1 MIALI
6 EHLKLAVF
14 APRLGTSPNLE
25 GVYSEDFDHWATRND
40 GTILSVSDSDY
51 AWPYFC
57 NQVEDPEEY
66 CKVLVVRKPT
76 DKTVPQSPSTSR
88 SQNFDLVFNY
98 LFNADHLPWI
108 HHVMGEYGMNP
119 CERYHFSP
127 YEHSQGLSE
136 EQHDIKLWNYVP
148 KTLIEYKIPRYPH
161 DGVYRRWCEDGD
173 YFV

>member
-25 GVYSEDFDHWATRND
+25 GVYSEDLDHWATRND
-40 GTILSVSDSDY
+40 GKILSVADSDY
-51 AWPYFC
+51 AWPHFC
-57 NQVEDPEEY
+57 NQVDDPEEY

-76 DKTVPQSPSTSR
+76 DKTVPQSPSTSQ
-88 SQNFDLVFNY
+88 SQNFDLRFNY
-98 LFNADHLPWI
+98 LFNADHLLWI

-119 CERYHFSP
+119 CERSSFSP
-127 YEHSQGLSE
+127 YEHSQGLSDKE
-136 EQHDIKLWNYVP
+136 HDNKLWNYVP
-148 KTLIEYKIPRYPH
+148 KTLIQYKIPKYAH